1 MMELLQPQIIKFNNN
16 ASLSELVRNKYF
28 VYYTISGLFDEN
40 NSIHAIYVNLNSV
53 DKLHMFI
60 SNIAKYDITLLFTG
74 DNEFVLGKDY
84 FINESLYMH
93 LVESNQLQME
103 HQVMPIA
110 NEMENPDLDFDA
122 EMNVGGETRPGIP
135 DEDFDSAMN
144 VVPEEKP
151 LDMPED
157 DFDSIMNVTPIY
169 YLPNY
174 MTSNG
179 FNTEFFDYVEN
190 YEVLFN
196 YFKKKNEYKDLT
208 FDEEYLKA
216 FYVNLAKLILELT
229 VYTPTENIDFI
240 YKQVLEYFANYQ
252 SDDVYLGMSLIFN
265 TLYGTANNKP
275 NCGCQTN
282 PTMDAI
288 CTTSCNDYYKNAMIE
303 YIKQM
308 FGDYTFYSKWFFIT
322 DTETGVTQVNQMM
335 IDKIR
340 LFITEFLSLDINI
353 GFVSER
359 NNCMCPTID
368 MTSDKCNRGI
378 LNNFLSILYFV
389 EQNDIEENSNR
400 IKVYGEEFGKIYPKL
415 IF

>member
-1 MMELLQPQIIKFNNN
+1 MELIQPQIIKFNNN
-16 ASLSELVRNKYF
+16 ASLPEKVRNKYF

-60 SNIAKYDITLLFTG
+60 SNIAKCDITLLFNG

-84 FINESLYMH
+84 FINESLYLH
-93 LVESNQLQME
+93 FAEPTQLQSNDK
-103 HQVMPIA
+103 VMSIG
-110 NEMENPDLDFDA
+110 NEI
-122 EMNVGGETRPGIP
+122 ETTDI
-135 DEDFDSAMN
+135 DFDSTT
-144 VVPEEKP
+144 
-151 LDMPED
+151 
-157 DFDSIMNVTPIY
+157 NVTPIY

-179 FNTEFFDYVEN
+179 YNTEFFEYVEN

-196 YFKKKNEYKDLT
+196 YFKKKNKYTELT

-265 TLYGTANNKP
+265 TLYGTVNNKQ

-282 PTMDAI
+282 NTFGDNI

-303 YIKQM
+303 YIKQL

-322 DTETGVTQVNQMM
+322 DTETGVTQVNQIM

-340 LFITEFLSLDINI
+340 LFVTEFLMLDINI
-353 GFVSER
+353 GFVTET
-359 NNCMCPTID
+359 NNCMCPSVD
-368 MTSDKCNRGI
+368 MSSDKCNRDI

-400 IKVYGEEFGKIYPKL
+400 IKVYGEEFGKLYHKL

>member
-1 MMELLQPQIIKFNNN
+1 MELIQPQIIKFNNN
-16 ASLSELVRNKYF
+16 VNLPENVRNKYF
-28 VYYTISGLFDEN
+28 VYYIISGLFDEN

-53 DKLHMFI
+53 DKLHVFI

-84 FINESLYMH
+84 FINESLYKQFAD
-93 LVESNQLQME
+93 SNDVQLDTQ
-103 HQVMPIA
+103 
-110 NEMENPDLDFDA
+110 N
-122 EMNVGGETRPGIP
+122 T
-135 DEDFDSAMN
+135 DS
-144 VVPEEKP
+144 
-151 LDMPED
+151 
-157 DFDSIMNVTPIY
+157 DFDSIANVSYIY

-174 MTSNG
+174 MTANG
-179 FNTEFFDYVEN
+179 YNTEFFEYVEN

-196 YFKKKNEYKDLT
+196 YFKKKNKYTELT

-265 TLYGTANNKP
+265 TLYRTVNNKQ
-275 NCGCQTN
+275 NCGCPTN
-282 PTMDAI
+282 NTLGDTI
-288 CTTSCNDYYKNAMIE
+288 CITSCNDYYKNAMIE
-303 YIKQM
+303 YIKQI
-308 FGDYTFYSKWFFIT
+308 FGDYTFYNKWFFIT

-340 LFITEFLSLDINI
+340 LFVTEFLMLDINI
-353 GFVSER
+353 GFVSET
-359 NNCMCPTID
+359 NNCMCTSVD
-368 MTSDKCNRGI
+368 MSSDKCNRGI
-378 LNNFLSILYFV
+378 LNNFLSILDFI

-400 IKVYGEEFGKIYPKL
+400 IKVYGEEFGKIYHKL